1 MKLTARTTATG
12 VTANNTFIHI
22 VNTNDTTQ
30 DPAGSSYKA
39 PLSLLSPIFTG
50 ATIDSYTDNV
60 TLSGNTLQ
68 FDNNIYGSNFYN
80 VDISPILTGATDSY
94 TDGVTLSGSTLQFDN
109 NIYGSN
115 FYSVDLAT
123 ILTGGTTDSYTDNA
137 TLVGNTLQF
146 DNNIL
151 GANFYSVDLSAIVST
166 PFTGNTSGD
175 CINELHVVRLYGCP
189 ELNIMTDVI
198 IDGDLTTENLD
209 VNDTLHTNDL
219 EVGGSLSVD
228 GPTIL
233 QGVTFNLTG
242 GTEGDVLTI
251 DSGGNAV
258 WEEPCCSGSTSGSTF
273 GIFGISNSLGEYT
286 YYSTLQSALD
296 SAVTGD
302 TVQVFANY
310 EETSNTSVV
319 LKDQVD
325 INFNGYTYSLTS
337 SGSGNTLTDNNT
349 IVNTKLYNG
358 TIYRAGASY
367 VSDTQNL
374 CLEVLNSQ
382 TVIENNG
389 VYYSTS
395 ATTAINNTGTVSG
408 AIVRAGTINEFNP
421 CNCVVNS
428 GVLKDVDAYLFYGT
442 AAILAQNGTSEI
454 INCKGEIGYAGY
466 GILAVSTVIGGQVLR
481 DSVGIANNGVGIYAL
496 GQFQCQNNIGY
507 SNTAYGLQAF
517 ESIIESCKG
526 YSNTDRGLYLD
537 DVLSANNCQGWSFG
551 GNGTYIDTTGTIE
564 SEISSLL
571 SESWGDT
578 ATICFLNGSGLLS
591 LRNIVSSCNIP
602 GANSHSVQVIGT
614 STRPMEILG
623 GVLSTYTGGSSGTCL
638 DHNTA
643 TPASTESIGYA
654 NVSFRRSGGGTA
666 ISPGI
671 VQNFVTT
678 VDSQGNMI
686 NV

>member
-12 VTANNTFIHI
+12 VTPNNTFIHI

-60 TLSGNTLQ
+60 TLVGNTLQ

-80 VDISPILTGATDSY
+80 VDLSP
-94 TDGVTLSGSTLQFDN
+94 
-109 NIYGSN
+109 
-115 FYSVDLAT
+115 
-123 ILTGGTTDSYTDNA
+123 
-137 TLVGNTLQF
+137 
-146 DNNIL
+146 
-151 GANFYSVDLSAIVST
+151 IVST

-198 IDGDLTTENLD
+198 INGDLTTENLT
-209 VNDTLHTNDL
+209 VNDTLDVNDL
-219 EVGGSLSVD
+219 EVGGDLSVD
-228 GPTIL
+228 GTTIL

-258 WEEPCCSGSTSGSTF
+258 WEEPCCSGSTSGGTF
-273 GIFGISNSLGEYT
+273 GIFGISNTLGEYT
-286 YYSTLQSALD
+286 YYPTLQSALN
-296 SAVTGD
+296 SAITGD
-302 TVQVFANY
+302 TIQVFADY

-319 LKDQVD
+319 LKNLVD

-337 SGSGNTLTDNNT
+337 SGSGNTLTDNST

-374 CLEVLNSQ
+374 CLEVLNTQ

-395 ATTAINNTGTVSG
+395 ATTAINNFGTVSG
-408 AIVRAGTINEFNP
+408 AIVRAGTIGEFNSS
-421 CNCVVNS
+421 NGVNNS
-428 GVLKDVDAYLFYGT
+428 GVLKDSDVYLYYGG
-442 AAILAQNGTSEI
+442 AAIRAENDTSEI
-454 INCKGEIGYAGY
+454 VNCKAQAQFAY
-466 GILAVSTVIGGQVLR
+466 GILAASTPTFGQIIR
-481 DSVGIANNGVGIYAL
+481 DCVAISNTFPGIYAV
-496 GQFQCQNNIGY
+496 QVKDFQNNIGY
-507 SNTAYGLQAF
+507 SNTNYGLQ
-517 ESIIESCKG
+517 SNTCIIQDCKG
-526 YSNTDRGLYLD
+526 YSNTNYGLYM
-537 DVLSANNCQGWSFG
+537 VNVFSANGCQGWSYGNFG
-551 GNGTYIDTTGTIE
+551 TRIEGSSTTTSTI
-564 SEISSLL
+564 SNLL
-571 SESWGDT
+571 SESWGNS
-578 ATICFLNGSGLLS
+578 ATYVNLSADFLLS
-591 LRNIVSSCNIP
+591 LRNPISSCNVT
-602 GANSHSVQVIGT
+602 GSNFHGLSVNGT

-623 GVLSTYTGGSSGTCL
+623 GVLSTALPNSPGTCL
-638 DHNTA
+638 DHTTA
-643 TPASTESIGYA
+643 TTASTESIGYA
-654 NVSFRRSGGGTA
+654 NVSFRRGATGTA
-666 ISPGI
+666 ISSGI
-671 VQNFVTT
+671 VQNIVTT